1 MARGFFSDV
10 FHLDGVC
17 LGISRVDRDFFFSL
31 CWRCGFTILA
41 LSLVCS
47 PVALREPFDTPTA
60 VNLHDDYDRTT

>member
-17 LGISRVDRDFFFSL
+17 LGISRVDWGVFSL

-41 LSLVCS
+41 LSFVCS
-47 PVALREPFDTPTA
+47 PVALREPFDTPPA